1 MAITQD
7 HREIA
12 ISTPLGDDVLL
23 LRHMTVNEELG
34 RLFSMDLDVLSIK
47 NIEFDDLLGQNITVK
62 LSLAWDQ
69 FRYFNGFVA
78 NISQSV
84 YEGRYA
90 SYRLKVYPWL
100 WFLTRTSDCRIFQN
114 KTVPQIIKEV
124 FKDFDFAYVEDKL
137 RGSYRTWDYCVQY
150 RETDFNFVSRLMEQE
165 GIYYYFVHIDGKH
178 TLYLADDY
186 GSHKTIADYENIRY
200 LPPDQVALRDEEC
213 INYWHLIKQLQPG
226 TYVLNDFD
234 FTRPKANLKVNS
246 SIARQHK
253 EAKHEIYDYPGEYE
267 KSEEGDSYVRT
278 RIQELHTHFE
288 LAQGY
293 SNCRGLYAGGLFTL
307 SDYPRADQNRE
318 YLLTA
323 IDHTLTVDSFE
334 AASFGAGT
342 AYRNSFA
349 VIESNTP
356 FRPARVTPR
365 PIVQGPQTAIVT
377 GPAGEE
383 IYTDEHARVKVQ
395 FHWDR
400 YGKKNENSSCWIRVS
415 QLWAGKNWGG
425 IHIPRIGQEVIVEF
439 LEGDPDRPI
448 ITGRVYNG
456 EQIPPY
462 AVPANKTQSGIK
474 SRSSKGGSGANFNE
488 IRFEDKK
495 GSEQVYI
502 HAEKNQDNIVENDE
516 TTEVGHDR
524 TEHVGHDEKIT
535 IDNNRTEKVGVN
547 EDITIGSNRTEKVG
561 INESI
566 TIGSN
571 RTKSVG
577 ASETC
582 SVALQRTHTV
592 GINET
597 IGIGAAQEVA
607 IGAFQAVAIGAYQT
621 VTVGAYQS
629 ISVGANQSTSVGANQ
644 SNTIGANQTTSVG
657 SNQSLT
663 VGGNQSEAVSGNA
676 SKTVTGNDSL
686 GVDGNRS
693 TDVKGDDSLKSG
705 KNIVIDAT
713 DSITI
718 KTGDASITMK
728 KNGDISIK
736 GNNISIKGS
745 GKISVKADGDVVIKG
760 SKIGEN

>member
-1 MAITQD
+1 MAVTQKN
-7 HREIA
+7 REVE
-12 ISTPLGDDVLL
+12 ISSPLGDDVLL
-23 LRHMTVNEELG
+23 LRNMTVSEELG
-34 RLFSMDLDVLSIK
+34 RLFTMDLDILSTK

-62 LSLAWDQ
+62 LNLAWDK
-69 FRYFNGFVA
+69 FRYFNGYVG

-84 YEGRYA
+84 YQGRYA
-90 SYRLKVYPWL
+90 CYRVKVYPWL

-114 KTVPQIIKEV
+114 KTVPQIIKEI
-124 FKDFDFAYVEDKL
+124 FSDFDFAYVEDKL
-137 RGSYRTWDYCVQY
+137 HGKYRTWDYCVQY

-165 GIYYYFVHIDGKH
+165 GIYYYFVHTDGKH

-186 GSHKTIADYENIRY
+186 GSHKAIPDYENIPY
-200 LPPDQVALRDEEC
+200 YPPDQVALRDEEC
-213 INYWHLIKQLQPG
+213 VDYWYVVKQLQPG

-246 SIARQHK
+246 SVAREHK

-267 KSEEGDSYVRT
+267 KSEEGDGYVRT
-278 RIQELHTHFE
+278 RIQELHSQFE
-288 LAQGY
+288 QAQGH
-293 SNCRGLYAGGLFTL
+293 SNCRGLVYGGLFSLT
-307 SDYPRADQNRE
+307 DYPRADQNRE
-318 YLLTA
+318 YLLA
-323 IDHTLTVDSFE
+323 SADHTVSVDSFE
-334 AASFGAGT
+334 AGVSAQGT
-342 AYRNSFA
+342 AYKNSFT
-349 VIESNTP
+349 VIESKTP
-356 FRPARVTPR
+356 FRPARITPK

-377 GPAGEE
+377 GPSGEE

-566 TIGSN
+566 TIGAN
-571 RTKSVG
+571 RSKTVG

-582 SVALQRTHTV
+582 KVALQRTHLV
-592 GINET
+592 GVNET
-597 IGIGAAQEVA
+597 IGVGAAQEIG

-621 VTVGAYQS
+621 VNVGAYQS
-629 ISVGANQSTSVGANQ
+629 INVGANQSTDVGANQ
-644 SNTIGANQTTSVG
+644 STNVGA
-657 SNQSLT
+657 NQSLT

-693 TDVKGDDSLKSG
+693 ADVKGDDALKVG
-705 KNIVIDAT
+705 KNLVFDAG
-713 DSITI
+713 DSVTI

-728 KNGDISIK
+728 KDGTITIK
-736 GNNISIKGS
+736 GKDITVKGS
-745 GKISVKADGDVVIKG
+745 GNINVKADSNIVMKG
-760 SKIGEN
+760 SKISEN